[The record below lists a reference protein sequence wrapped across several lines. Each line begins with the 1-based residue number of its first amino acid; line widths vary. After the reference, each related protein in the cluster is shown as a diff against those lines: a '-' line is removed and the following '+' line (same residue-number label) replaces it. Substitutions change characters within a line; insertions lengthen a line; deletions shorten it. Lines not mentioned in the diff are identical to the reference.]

1 MCVEDEGMPYEGN
14 PYTKGKLFI
23 AFDVK
28 FPTDGTLTP
37 QQMQVLESVLP
48 PRPEQPEDDDDELEL
63 CTLTEVDKSQFG
75 KSGAS
80 SGRNA
85 YDDDDDDE
93 MGGDGQRV
101 QCAQQ

>member
-1 MCVEDEGMPYEGN
+1 MSY
-14 PYTKGKLFI
+14 
-23 AFDVK
+23 A
-28 FPTDGTLTP
+28 
-37 QQMQVLESVLP
+37 
-48 PRPEQPEDDDDELEL
+48 
-63 CTLTEVDKSQFG
+63 
-75 KSGAS
+75 